1 MNKHDELIQELI
13 PQRDDADQ
21 MGYGYYAEAFNK
33 AIDLLQQYGDAL
45 EALADDEWWDMETP
59 STAADFAKKA
69 LTQTTVEGE

>member
-1 MNKHDELIQELI
+1 MNKHDELIERLQQAAGWDGDREAI
-13 PQRDDADQ
+13 ADSV
-21 MGYGYYAEAFNK
+21 A
-33 AIDLLQQYGDAL
+33 LLQQYGDAL